1 MTTTLFLH
9 GLDSSSQGTKG
20 RYFKKYFPDVLCPDF
35 SGDLAQRLDQLKKIC
50 APYEKMTLIG
60 SSFGGLMATIFAIR
74 QPTRV
79 GRLFLLAP
87 ALNFEQFT
95 PPASPIITPT
105 LLIKGKNDTVCPP
118 DLVRP
123 LAEKTFTDL
132 EVRCGDDDH
141 LLREM
146 FLEIDWQ
153 DQLADSRS

>member
-20 RYFKKYFPDVLCPDF
+20 RYFSSHFPHVLCPDF
-35 SGDLAQRLDQLKKIC
+35 SGDLSQRLEQLEKIC
-50 APYEKMTLIG
+50 APYKTMTLIG

-79 GRLFLLAP
+79 HRLILLAP
-87 ALNFEQFT
+87 ALNFEEFS
-95 PPASPIITPT
+95 PPLPPISMPT
-105 LLIKGKNDTVCPP
+105 LLIMGKNDTVCPP
-118 DLVRP
+118 ALVRP

-132 EVRCGDDDH
+132 EMRCGDDDH

-153 DQLADSRS
+153 REFA